1 MNRKKVQNKNGECLI
16 QNRFFKNTKI
26 SECLHTEPCSENFT
40 NFTDCSCGGF
50 RIKSISQLMKKYRS
64 INNIAGWVI
73 FVIAAFTYLMT
84 IEPTASLWDC
94 GEYIASS
101 YKLEVG
107 HPPGNP
113 VFMVMAR
120 FFTLF
125 AGGNTSRVA
134 VMVNSMSALVS
145 AFTILFLFWTIT
157 HLARRILVKN
167 ENDFSVSKITAVI
180 AAGTVGALAYAFS
193 DSFWFSAVEGE
204 VYASSSFFTALV
216 FWAILKWENVADEEY
231 ADRWIILIAFL
242 MGLSIGVH
250 LLNLLTLPSIV
261 LVYYFRKYD
270 FAWKGFLI
278 SLGISFL
285 LLGLLLFG
293 IMPGVVTISTKLDL
307 FFVNRLGLP
316 PNSGMIFHFILLIAF
331 FILAAKFTFSSS
343 DRVKNAI
350 FAGGALVLSGIWIV
364 SGSVIFNFLI
374 LAAVAGFIWYLAG
387 RNRVVLNTLITA
399 VMVIMIGYSSNAII
413 VIRANANTP
422 LNEDQPEQ
430 PFSLL
435 YFLNREQ
442 YGERPLFRGPYYN
455 APVINY
461 KEGKPKYVV
470 EKGKYVVSANDLIRE
485 YDPRF
490 MTLFPRMWSDQSD
503 HIPAYMEWGKVKGI
517 PVSVTNQSDKKEIVR
532 KPKFGENL
540 RFMFTYQFG
549 YMYLR
554 YFMWNFSGK
563 QNDTQGSGGAVNGNW
578 ITGIKFLDEPRVGTS
593 DLPPDMKNDTS
604 RNVYYLL
611 PFLLGIIGLF
621 YHINR
626 DYKNWWVILILFLMT
641 GAAIVFYLN
650 QYPNQPRER
659 DYAYAGSF
667 YFFAVWI
674 GLGVLALSE
683 ALSKLTGKK
692 IAAPVAGA
700 VCLIAVPVLMG
711 SQNWDDHDRSGRFLA
726 RDVAFNYLNSCAP
739 NAILF
744 TNGDND
750 TFPLWYAQEVEGK
763 RTDIRVCNLMLLN
776 TDWYINQMKR
786 KTYESDPLPVS
797 LPAKKYYD
805 GVNNQVFIV
814 EKTKDPVNIST
825 VIDFVNSEN
834 KATKVQISPNEILD
848 VIPSR
853 TIRIPVDKARV
864 IESGTVRPEDS
875 AKIVPYIDIKL
886 KGNSILKSQLIV
898 LDILAHNDWKR
909 PVYYVTGYHNDAL
922 GLEEYF
928 QLEGLAFRLVPIKSE
943 NKSWVDYGRIE
954 SDILYDNVFNKFVWG
969 GANDPKVN
977 LDYNHIRTLI
987 VVKARLIYA
996 RLAKA
1001 LSSEGKNE
1009 KAVAVLNRCLKSLPA
1024 DKFLPDPYYNDLI
1037 EAYFAAG
1044 ASDKAVE
1051 MTKGLCDYY
1060 YKRLDYYLKQNPYV
1074 ISSAEY
1080 EIESAINYASKAAG
1094 YCESNGKKEIA
1105 DEINKKLETY
1115 YADYISKR
1123 PATTQPRD
1131 QER

>member
-1 MNRKKVQNKNGECLI
+1 MR
-16 QNRFFKNTKI
+16 
-26 SECLHTEPCSENFT
+26 
-40 NFTDCSCGGF
+40 
-50 RIKSISQLMKKYRS
+50 KYRL
-64 INNIAGWVI
+64 INNISGWVI
-73 FVIAAFTYLMT
+73 FAVAAFTYLKT

-94 GEYIASS
+94 GEFIASS

-125 AGGNTSRVA
+125 AGGNTSHVA
-134 VMVNSMSALVS
+134 EMVNSMSALLS

-157 HLARRILVKN
+157 HLARKIMIRN
-167 ENDFSVSKITAVI
+167 ANDFTVSRITTVM
-180 AAGTVGALAYAFS
+180 AAGAVGALSFTFS

-204 VYASSSFFTALV
+204 VYASSSFFTAIV
-216 FWAILKWENVADEEY
+216 FWAILKWEDVADEKY
-231 ADRWIILIAFL
+231 ADRWLILIAL
-242 MGLSIGVH
+242 LTGLSIGVH

-270 FAWKGFLI
+270 FTWKGFMI
-278 SLGISFL
+278 SLGISVL
-285 LLGLLLFG
+285 LLSLLLYG
-293 IMPGVVTISTKLDL
+293 MMPGVVTISSKLDL

-316 PNSGMIFHFILLIAF
+316 ANSGMIFHFILLIMF
-331 FILAAKFTFSSS
+331 FILAVRSTYSSS
-343 DRVKNAI
+343 DKIKNTI
-350 FAGGALVLSGIWIV
+350 FAAGTMLLSGIWVI
-364 SGSVIFNFLI
+364 SGSAILNLLV
-374 LAAVAGFIWYLAG
+374 LAAAAGYLWYLAG
-387 RNRVVLNTLITA
+387 SNRVVLNTLLTSL
-399 VMVIMIGYSSNAII
+399 MVIMIGYSSNAII
-413 VIRANANTP
+413 VIRSSANTP
-422 LNEDQPEQ
+422 LNENQPEQ

-455 APVINY
+455 APVTGY
-461 KEGKPKYVV
+461 KDGKPKYVL
-470 EKGKYVVSANDLIRE
+470 ENGKYIISAHNLERE

-490 MTLFPRMWSDQSD
+490 LTLFPRMWSDQSD
-503 HIPAYMEWGKVKGI
+503 HEAVYKEWGKIKGI
-517 PVSVTNQSDKKEIVR
+517 PVSVTNQSDEKEIIR
-532 KPKFGENL
+532 KPKFSENL

-563 QNDTQGSGGAVNGNW
+563 QNDTQGTGGAVNGNW
-578 ITGIKFLDEPRVGTS
+578 ITGIRFLDEPRVGTS
-593 DLPPDMKNDTS
+593 DLPPDMKSDTS
-604 RNVYYLL
+604 RNVYFLL

-621 YHINR
+621 YQINR
-626 DYKNWWVILILFLMT
+626 DYKNWWVILLLFIMT

-650 QYPNQPRER
+650 QNPNQPRER

-674 GLGVLALSE
+674 GLGVLAIFEILSR
-683 ALSKLTGKK
+683 LTGEK

-700 VCLIAVPVLMG
+700 LCLFAVPVIMG
-711 SQNWDDHDRSGRFLA
+711 LENWDDHDRSGRYLA
-726 RDVAFNYLNSCAP
+726 RDVAFNYLNSCA
-739 NAILF
+739 NDAILF

-805 GVNNQVFIV
+805 GINNQVFIV

-825 VIDFVNSEN
+825 VIDFVNSDN
-834 KATKVQISPNEILD
+834 KATKVQVSPTEILD

-853 TIRIPVDKARV
+853 TIRIPVDPAKV
-864 IESGTVRPEDS
+864 IASGTVKPED
-875 AKIVPYIDIKL
+875 AGKIVPYIDVKL
-886 KGNSILKSQLIV
+886 KGSSILKSQLIV
-898 LDILAHNDWKR
+898 LDILAHNNWER
-909 PVYYVTGYHNDAL
+909 PIYFVTGYHNDAL

-928 QLEGLAFRLVPIKSE
+928 QLEGLAFRLVPVKSE
-943 NKSWVDYGRIE
+943 NKSWVDYGRIDT
-954 SDILYDNVFNKFVWG
+954 DILYDNVMNKFVWG

-987 VVKARLIYA
+987 VVKARLIYG

-1009 KAVAVLNRCLKSLPA
+1009 KALAVLNRCLELLPT
-1024 DKFLPDPYYNDLI
+1024 DKFPPDPYYTDLI
-1037 EAYFAAG
+1037 EEYFSVG
-1044 ASDKAVE
+1044 DSDKAVE
-1051 MTKGLCDYY
+1051 MTRGLSDYY
-1060 YKRLDYYLKQNPYV
+1060 FKRLDYYLKQNPYV

-1080 EIESAINYASKAAG
+1080 EIQSAIQYSSKAANF
-1094 YCESNGKKEIA
+1094 CESNGKKEIA
-1105 DEINKKLETY
+1105 DEISKKLESY
-1115 YADYISKR
+1115 YADYLGKR
-1123 PATTQPRD
+1123 KSAT
-1131 QER
+1131 E